1 MSSEIELDPEPN
13 KNSKMQMV
21 IPVVIGTSPS
31 NTHNT
36 IEELVTGPGS
46 SSLLPPVKGI
56 FSRFFEHF
64 LIFFKDLL
72 KFQVK
77 NVQKLESFF
86 SIFCTFLTQNFKFLN
101 LKALKRQT
109 LKFENLQKLETF
121 FGSFRFLHIFTTAAE
136 IFHLKFPEISK
147 SSKIFQFL

>member
-56 FSRFFEHF
+56 D
-64 LIFFKDLL
+64 IF
-72 KFQVK
+72 
-77 NVQKLESFF
+77 
-86 SIFCTFLTQNFKFLN
+86 
-101 LKALKRQT
+101 
-109 LKFENLQKLETF
+109 
-121 FGSFRFLHIFTTAAE
+121 
-136 IFHLKFPEISK
+136 
-147 SSKIFQFL
+147 